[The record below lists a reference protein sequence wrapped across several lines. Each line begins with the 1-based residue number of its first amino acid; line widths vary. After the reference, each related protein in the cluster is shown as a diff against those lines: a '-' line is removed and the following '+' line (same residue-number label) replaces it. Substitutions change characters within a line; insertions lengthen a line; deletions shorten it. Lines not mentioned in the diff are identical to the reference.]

1 MESLFSRQLMLFD
14 LVRRPWQSGSLG
26 RDAPLHRLAVLLFH
40 PPRRRNLPSV
50 LTYLL
55 CLPEFSL
62 SLRSGCWLCRWL
74 AERAGHGD
82 VDWHLKQ
89 GGEKCEE
96 NLHLKKIFQTDRW

>member
-40 PPRRRNLPSV
+40 PPRSRNLPSV

-89 GGEKCEE
+89 GGERCEE
-96 NLHLKKIFQTDRW
+96 NLHLKKNISD